1 MSYSEQKRVL
11 IAFGDNRLQN
21 TSRWVSTSMMK
32 GVVGR

>member
-11 IAFGDNRLQN
+11 ITSGDNKLQN
-21 TSRWVSTSMMK
+21 TSTWVSTSMMK